1 MAKTSFV
8 YVLYV
13 AATPEAVWK
22 GLVEPELT
30 RQYWGHENVSD
41 WKPGS
46 PWEHRKADASGTV
59 SIAGEVIE
67 ARKPQR
73 LVLTWSEHQE
83 KRLRHRQSRVAFEIE
98 EMAGMARLTL
108 THDEFEAGSTMER
121 QIASGWPRVL
131 SSLKT
136 LLETG
141 KPLPAPAGR

>member
-1 MAKTSFV
+1 MPKSNFV
-8 YVLYV
+8 YVLYI

-22 GLVEPELT
+22 GLVDSEST

-46 PWEHRKADASGTV
+46 PWEHRKADGSGTV

-67 ARKPQR
+67 ARKPHR

-83 KRLRHRQSRVAFEIE
+83 KKLRHRQSRVAFEIDE
-98 EMAGMARLTL
+98 LAGMVRLTL

-121 QIASGWPRVL
+121 QFTTAWPRVL
-131 SSLKT
+131 CSLKT

-141 KPLPAPAGR
+141 KPLPAATGR